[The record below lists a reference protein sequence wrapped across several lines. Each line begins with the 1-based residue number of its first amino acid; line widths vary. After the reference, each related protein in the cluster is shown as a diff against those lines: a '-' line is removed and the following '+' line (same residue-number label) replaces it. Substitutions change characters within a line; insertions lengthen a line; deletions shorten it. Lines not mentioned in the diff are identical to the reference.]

1 MNFSQLG
8 NKLTNI
14 GIKADTPNRDAL
26 NIKIMNQMVVTSIT
40 IVLTGLIQDL
50 FIQGFIQICADFTYL
65 SILFLSLYLNYHSKY
80 YISKQVFQILYPIAI
95 LAIIICFGS
104 EIRAESLFFIFL
116 VSAILFY
123 HELKYQIV
131 AFFYVCFLW
140 IYSEYIMTH
149 YKPYMNLPSTF
160 WDTKMS
166 EIATVICIILML
178 RIYKHETEKKTIEI
192 ENTLHEKEKQ
202 NIELNLA
209 NAELERFAHVASH
222 DLKTP
227 LRNIVSFTNLI
238 ERKIAKK
245 DYDNISEYLKF
256 VQEGGKQMNRL
267 ISEILE
273 FSKLSINSQIEL
285 SEFDVKEI
293 VQNIKQKI
301 LSYTVEQN
309 ATISVISKQNIVFS
323 NHSLL
328 EILLQN
334 LIENGIKYNTTVHK
348 TIEINCTQT
357 TKTTLITVSDNGI
370 GIEPEYHE
378 NIFVLF
384 TRLHDD
390 QSFSGS
396 GMGLA
401 ICKKI
406 VDRLQGQISVTSALG
421 KGSVFRIELPLKT
434 VSS

>member
-1 MNFSQLG
+1 MTLSQRW
-8 NKLTNI
+8 NNISNI
-14 GIKADTPNRDAL
+14 GVKDGTPKKDAL
-26 NIKIMNQMVVTSIT
+26 NIKIMNQMVISAIV
-40 IVLTGLIQDL
+40 IVLTGLVQDL
-50 FIQGFIQICADFTYL
+50 FIQGLIQICADFTYL
-65 SILFLSLYLNYHSKY
+65 SILFLSLYLNYCSKY

-95 LAIIICFGS
+95 LVIIICFGS

-116 VSAILFY
+116 ISAILFY
-123 HELKYQIV
+123 HKLKYQMI
-131 AFFYVCFLW
+131 AFCYVCFLW
-140 IYSEYIMTH
+140 MYSEYIMTH
-149 YKPYMNLPSTF
+149 YKPYMDLPSTF

-166 EIATVICIILML
+166 EVATVICIILML

-192 ENTLHEKEKQ
+192 ENTLQEKEKQ

-245 DYDNISEYLKF
+245 DYDNIAEYLKF
-256 VQEGGKQMNRL
+256 VQDGGKQMNRL

-273 FSKLSINSQIEL
+273 FSKLSINSQIKM

-293 VQNIKQKI
+293 VQNINQKI
-301 LSYTVEQN
+301 LSYIKEQN
-309 ATISVISKQNIVFS
+309 ATLNVMSEQNIIFS
-323 NHSLL
+323 NHSLV

-334 LIENGIKYNTTVHK
+334 LIENGIKYNTAVHK
-348 TIEINCTQT
+348 TIEIKCTQT
-357 TKTTLITVSDNGI
+357 PKSTIIMVSDNGI

-406 VDRLQGQISVTSALG
+406 VARLHGQISVDSALG
-421 KGSVFRIELPLKT
+421 KGSIFKIELPL
-434 VSS
+434 

>member
-1 MNFSQLG
+1 MS
-8 NKLTNI
+8 NI
-14 GIKADTPNRDAL
+14 GVKTNTPKKDTL
-26 NIKIMNQMVVTSIT
+26 NIKIMNQMIIAAIA
-40 IVLTGLIQDL
+40 IVFTGLIQDF
-50 FIQGFIQICADFTYL
+50 FIQGFIQICADIAYL
-65 SILFLSLYLNYHSKY
+65 SILFLCIYLNYVSRY
-80 YISKQVFQILYPIAI
+80 NISKLVFQIIYPIAI
-95 LAIIICFGS
+95 LVIIIWFGS

-116 VSAILFY
+116 ISAILFY
-123 HELKYQIV
+123 HELKCQVV
-131 AFFYVCFLW
+131 AFLYVSFMW
-140 IYSEYIMTH
+140 ILSEYIMTH
-149 YKPYMNLPSTF
+149 FEAFMSVPHTF

-178 RIYKHETEKKTIEI
+178 RVYKTETEKKTIEI
-192 ENTLHEKEKQ
+192 KNTLQEKEKQ

-245 DYDNISEYLKF
+245 EYENLSEYLKF

-273 FSKLSINSQIEL
+273 FSKLSINSQIEM

-293 VQNIKQKI
+293 VQNINQKI

-309 ATISVISKQNIVFS
+309 ATIEVISEQNLVVS

-334 LIENGIKYNTTVHK
+334 LIENGIKYNKAIAKKIVIECMQTAQK
-348 TIEINCTQT
+348 TI
-357 TKTTLITVSDNGI
+357 ITISDNGI
-370 GIEPEYHE
+370 GIDPEYHE

-406 VDRLQGQISVTSALG
+406 VDRLQGQISVSSVLE
-421 KGSVFRIELPLKT
+421 KGSVFIIELPLKT
-434 VSS
+434 NS